1 MKFKRS
7 LLKMVTLSCLMVL
20 GSNYVC
26 ASEVEQGNPD
36 EVKTPLSGN
45 LGLSENGGYDPNPPS
60 ELDIK
65 TEINNSY
72 LGISY
77 IPKTFDFGSTKLKD
91 DVQKQTVTT
100 NNGDKTYNVGVKDK
114 RRQDTQHWSLNVKHN
129 ISIDNGYQGVSL
141 TVPIN
146 GEVKRNI
153 NNGTSPFHEN
163 ELTDQLKKY
172 GQNEVKK
179 AEDNTIDVTTQEK
192 TIMHTTSGQFVN
204 GVYNLELGNVTL
216 NIPDASRVPAQTIE
230 GNVQWNLTNTPMK
243 QSYLTE
249 EIRSL
254 FKDGNCKELKKTITS
269 DQVKAAEAS
278 IEKITNKEQQA
289 YNRSYFS
296 EYVEGHFIEWFGK
309 GFYDISF
316 GKMCY
321 FKDSTNSSAE
331 ILFHKIEQQGPHPFF
346 KNQDYM
352 RVTVKRDDIIV
363 LDEHIQGNDNR
374 AIYTKSAVVQP
385 GDIIEI
391 YHAEGKGR
399 RLKTYPESYKSNG
412 KNNEGNELTL
422 KYMVDSNL
430 DLESIKE
437 Q

>member
-1 MKFKRS
+1 MKFKHS
-7 LLKMVTLSCLMVL
+7 LLKMVSLSCLLVL
-20 GSNYVC
+20 GSNYAVANEMNSADLC
-26 ASEVEQGNPD
+26 KAQ
-36 EVKTPLSGN
+36 TPVSGE
-45 LGLSENGGYDPNPPS
+45 LGLSADGGYDPNPPS
-60 ELDIK
+60 DLNKK
-65 TEINNSY
+65 TGNTKSY

-77 IPKTFDFGSTKLKD
+77 IPETFDFGSTKLKD
-91 DVQKQTVTT
+91 DVQKQTITT
-100 NNGDKTYNVGVKDK
+100 TMNEKTYNVGVKDK
-114 RRQDTQHWSLNVKHN
+114 RRQNTQHWSLNVKHN
-129 ISIDNGYQGVSL
+129 ISINNGYQGISL

-146 GEVKRNI
+146 GDVKRNI
-153 NNGTSPFHEN
+153 NDGTSSFQEN

-172 GQNEVKK
+172 GQNEVEK

-192 TIMHTTSGQFVN
+192 TIMHTANGQFVN
-204 GVYNLELGNVTL
+204 GVYDLELGNVTL
-216 NIPDASRVPAQTIE
+216 NIPDASKVPAQTIS
-230 GNVQWNLTNTPMK
+230 GTVQWNLANTPMK
-243 QSYLTE
+243 QNYLTE
-249 EIRSL
+249 EIRNL
-254 FKDGNCKELKKTITS
+254 FKDGNCKELKKNITS
-269 DQVKAAEAS
+269 EQVKLAKQS
-278 IEKITNKEQQA
+278 IEKIQNKDQQD
-289 YNRSYFS
+289 YNRTYFS

-412 KNNEGNELTL
+412 KNNKGNELTL

-430 DLESIKE
+430 DLKTIKE
-437 Q
+437 